1 MVEHSG
7 GDVSDEIWNSDD
19 EFEIDNYQ
27 SSPMHSMSETSGGP
41 AGVEH
46 SGGDEIW
53 NSDEFEIDNYQSSP
67 VHSMSETSGGTAG
80 TTSPDFIQKGISDE
94 TFGSFIEMGFSS
106 EMIVRAIEETG
117 GANWEPTLI
126 LETLFQFSTSD
137 EPSSSKSK
145 VINHL
150 IGMGFTEEN
159 VLKAIQEYG
168 DENIDELT
176 YALLTY
182 AEVEKMSETKD
193 ENINTND
200 DDNLYTLSS
209 DDEGKLNYSNE
220 DSILQ
225 DLIKMDYSR
234 EEAAKAIE
242 RCGKD
247 ASVEEV
253 VDFICA
259 AQMARQF
266 DEFFAEQ
273 DKKELITKS
282 KKRRV
287 YNEPPRRERKPNTA
301 TANDELIRLPN
312 PMIGFGVPNEPGL
325 MKHRPVPIPD
335 VARGPPYFYY
345 ENVAM
350 APKGVWAK
358 ISSHLYDVMPEFVDS
373 KYFCAAARK
382 RGYVHNLPIHN
393 RYQIQPPPHYTIQE
407 AFPLTKRWW
416 PTWDKRLKLNCLVT
430 CIASAQLT
438 NRLREKLER
447 HDGEPPESVQKE
459 VLASCRKWNLVW
471 VGTNKLAPLEADE
484 MEKLLGFP
492 IDHTRGGGISRTD
505 RFKSLGNSFQ
515 VDTVAYHLSVLKPLF
530 PNGINVLSLFTGIGG
545 GEVALHRLKIQ
556 MNVVVSVEIS
566 DVNRNILSDFW
577 KQTNQTGILREF
589 SDVTKLDNHTIER
602 LMDEYGGFDLVIGG
616 SPCNNLAGGNRISRV
631 GLEGDHSSLFFEY
644 CRILETVRSKT
655 ADMRR
660 R

>member
-1 MVEHSG
+1 M
-7 GDVSDEIWNSDD
+7 
-19 EFEIDNYQ
+19 
-27 SSPMHSMSETSGGP
+27 
-41 AGVEH
+41 VEH

-53 NSDEFEIDNYQSSP
+53 NSDDELEIDNYQSSP
-67 VHSMSETSGGTAG
+67 VHSMSETSGGPAG

-94 TFGSFIEMGFSS
+94 MFASFIEMGFPS

-117 GANWEPTLI
+117 GPTSEPMLI
-126 LETLFQFSTSD
+126 LETLFKFSTSD

-176 YALLTY
+176 NALLTY
-182 AEVEKMSETKD
+182 AEVEKMSEPKE

-220 DSILQ
+220 DSILH

-273 DKKELITKS
+273 DKKELITNS

-287 YNEPPRRERKPNTA
+287 YNEPSRRERKPNTA

-416 PTWDKRLKLNCLVT
+416 PTWDKRRKLNCLVT

-438 NRLREKLER
+438 NRLRDKLER
-447 HDGEPPESVQKE
+447 HDGVPPESVQKE

-492 IDHTRGGGISRTD
+492 IDHTRGGGMSRTD

-545 GEVALHRLKIQ
+545 AEVALHRLKIP

-577 KQTNQTGILREF
+577 KQTNQRGILREF

-602 LMDEYGGFDLVIGG
+602 LMEEYGGFDLVIGG

-631 GLEGDHSSLFFEY
+631 GLEGSHSSLFFEY
-644 CRILETVRSKT
+644 CRILETVRNKS